1 MAFLVSPS
9 LSLHVSFPHRS
20 LSSIP
25 ARSPLFFFLKG
36 FPQFRLCVDVVS
48 RDPLTSAVL
57 SAWLSARLPW
67 VNDIFV
73 FVRHLLLFFFAASS
87 TFRTIFSPF
96 TFIFYSKGTE
106 KERRRLPPSTL
117 STVARCS
124 DSSEMHSFQIK
135 SLTPACPSA
144 PDFLLNFR
152 LYLDASVFP
161 RCCRSDVDRDRKSQ
175 LLGIHQI

>member
-25 ARSPLFFFLKG
+25 ARSPLFFFFKG

-73 FVRHLLLFFFAASS
+73 FVRHLLLFFFLLLPQPSARFFPLSRSSS
-87 TFRTIFSPF
+87 TAKVRR
-96 TFIFYSKGTE
+96 K
-106 KERRRLPPSTL
+106 KEDVFLLAHYPPLP
-117 STVARCS
+117 VARTHPKCIRS
-124 DSSEMHSFQIK
+124 K
-135 SLTPACPSA
+135 SNLCRPP
-144 PDFLLNFR
+144 
-152 LYLDASVFP
+152 VHP
-161 RCCRSDVDRDRKSQ
+161 RR
-175 LLGIHQI
+175 IFF